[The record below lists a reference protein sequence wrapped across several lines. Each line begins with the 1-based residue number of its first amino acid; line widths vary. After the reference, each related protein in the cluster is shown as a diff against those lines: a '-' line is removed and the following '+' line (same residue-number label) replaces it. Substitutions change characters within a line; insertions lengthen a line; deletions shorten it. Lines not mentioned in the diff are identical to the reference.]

1 MTDTSFSQDDV
12 FPIIRRVIRTLY
24 QNKHDWVTHD
34 EIVQGLLSD
43 PAGQKEVRGAQRT
56 RPGETEKQIA
66 ANMVAWFSQRITVDK
81 LSELARSFDREKI
94 RGKWAYRP
102 KASATTIPTHSSR
115 NTATTTLVSSQADLA
130 AEFDRVI
137 RYRYSAEIPAAT
149 GYRPARMLEMIDKY
163 GGLDTVRRL
172 KMQYE
177 DFASEGYT
185 RLWEFRRLDLSF
197 EALMHDRRFVSLFTD
212 EERAWACKRLADYQ
226 YTPPTGCA

>member
-12 FPIIRRVIRTLY
+12 FPIIRRVIRTIY
-24 QNKHDWVTHD
+24 QDKHDWVTHD

-43 PAGQKEVRGAQRT
+43 SAGQKEVRGAQRT

-102 KASATTIPTHSSR
+102 
-115 NTATTTLVSSQADLA
+115 
-130 AEFDRVI
+130 
-137 RYRYSAEIPAAT
+137 
-149 GYRPARMLEMIDKY
+149 ARMLEMIDKY

-172 KMQYE
+172 RMQYE
-177 DFASEGYT
+177 DFASEGYK
-185 RLWEFRRLDLSF
+185 RLWEFRRLDATASG
-197 EALMHDRRFVSLFTD
+197 AS
-212 EERAWACKRLADYQ
+212 
-226 YTPPTGCA
+226 

>member
-1 MTDTSFSQDDV
+1 MDDTSFSQDDV
-12 FPIIRRVIRTLY
+12 FPIIRRVIRNIY
-24 QNKHDWVTHD
+24 QDKQDWVTHD

-43 PAGQKEVRGAQRT
+43 PAGQKEIRGAQKS

-81 LSELARSFDREKI
+81 LSADARSFVREKI
-94 RGKWAYRP
+94 HNKWAYRP
-102 KASATTIPTHSSR
+102 KAGDITIPAHSSR
-115 NTATTTLVSSQADLA
+115 SSATAPSVSSQTALA
-130 AEFDRVI
+130 AEFDRAI

-197 EALMHDRRFVSLFTD
+197 EALMHDPRFASLFTD
-212 EERAWACKRLADYQ
+212 EERAWACKRLAEYQ
-226 YTPPTGCA
+226 YIPPGGCV

>member
-12 FPIIRRVIRTLY
+12 FPIIRRVIRT
-24 QNKHDWVTHD
+24 
-34 EIVQGLLSD
+34 
-43 PAGQKEVRGAQRT
+43 
-56 RPGETEKQIA
+56 IA
-66 ANMVAWFSQRITVDK
+66 
-81 LSELARSFDREKI
+81 
-94 RGKWAYRP
+94 
-102 KASATTIPTHSSR
+102 
-115 NTATTTLVSSQADLA
+115 TATSVSSQAGLA

-137 RYRYSAEIPAAT
+137 RNRYSAEIPAAT

-177 DFASEGYT
+177 DFASEGYEH
-185 RLWEFRRLDLSF
+185 LWEFRRLDLSF

-226 YTPPTGCA
+226 YTPPKGCV